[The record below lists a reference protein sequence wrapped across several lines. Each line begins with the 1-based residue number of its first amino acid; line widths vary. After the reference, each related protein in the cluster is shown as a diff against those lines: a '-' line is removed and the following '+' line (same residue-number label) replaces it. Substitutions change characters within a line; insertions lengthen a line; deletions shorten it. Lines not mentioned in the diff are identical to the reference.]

1 MELPAYLLVAVYTW
15 ATGAWNN
22 NIKHQNETEKEKTF
36 EITINKFAESLKRTC
51 TCHNIGSREQ

>member
-22 NIKHQNETEKEKTF
+22 NIKHQNEK
-36 EITINKFAESLKRTC
+36 KR
-51 TCHNIGSREQ
+51 